1 MPSNKHREPGCFLV
15 EFTAMRQVDAIVV
28 GAGAAGLSAARI
40 LQRSGLTFRILEAK
54 NRVGGRA
61 FTDRESFA
69 VPFDHGCTWLS
80 SGAYNPLL
88 KLATEQGFRMEARFF
103 PVAKTKTFRDGR
115 WATEEEEIEKNEF
128 IAQCEQALEG
138 AAKSGLDVAWTDLI
152 DTKSAWMPYFNLRNE
167 RHQGTATSACSTLD
181 VARSQGVGES
191 LFVFDGYGS
200 LIEKLGEGLPIEL
213 EAEVDRIDWSGDGV
227 AIRSSKGEF
236 RSRSA
241 IVTVS
246 TGVLASDQ
254 IEFKPALPAAWRA
267 AIESL
272 PMGRFVKVAIEFD
285 RDIYGVFRDDIFI
298 YFEEPSTFI
307 DIVTGMNN
315 RRMTVAYICGAL
327 ANEIEEMGDEGA
339 RDFILDRLEKVFG
352 SGIREHVVGSLCTR
366 WGTDPHVRGS
376 YSSAL
381 PGRSDARAELA
392 STLGGRIIFAGEATS
407 QAHYG
412 FAHGAYLEGKAA
424 AERVIAMLNEQPR

>member
-1 MPSNKHREPGCFLV
+1 
-15 EFTAMRQVDAIVV
+15 MRQVDTIVV

-40 LQRSGLTFRILEAK
+40 LQRGGLTVRILEAK

-61 FTDRESFA
+61 FTDHESLA

-80 SGAYNPLL
+80 AGPYNPLL
-88 KLATEQGFRMEARFF
+88 KLAKEDGFRMEACFF
-103 PVAKTKTFRDGR
+103 PTANTKTFREDR
-115 WATEEEEIEKNEF
+115 WATEAEEIERTEF
-128 IAQCEQALEG
+128 IAQCELALQD
-138 AAKSGLDVAWTDLI
+138 AARSGLDVAWTDLI
-152 DTKSAWMPYFNLRNE
+152 DTKSAWMPYFNGWNDRN
-167 RHQGTATSACSTLD
+167 QGATTSACSTLD
-181 VARSQGVGES
+181 VARSQGDGEN

-200 LIEKLGEGLPIEL
+200 LIEKLGEGLLTELEL
-213 EAEVDRIDWSGDGV
+213 EAEVDRIEWSGDGV

-236 RSRSA
+236 SSRSA

-246 TGVLASDQ
+246 TGVLASNQ

-272 PMGRFVKVAIEFD
+272 PMGKFVKVAIQFD
-285 RDIYGVFRDDIFI
+285 RDIYDVFRDDIFI
-298 YFEEPSTFI
+298 YLEKPSTFI
-307 DIVTGMNN
+307 DIVTGMDDH
-315 RRMTVAYICGAL
+315 RMAVAYICGAL
-327 ANEIEEMGDEGA
+327 AEEIEQMSDQDA

-376 YSSAL
+376 YASAL

-424 AERVIAMLNEQPR
+424 AERVIAMLNEQAR

>member
-15 EFTAMRQVDAIVV
+15 EFTAMRQVDTIVV

-80 SGAYNPLL
+80 AGAYNPLL
-88 KLATEQGFRMEARFF
+88 KLATELGFRMEARFF
-103 PVAKTKTFRDGR
+103 PVANTKTFFEGR

-128 IAQCEQALEG
+128 IAQCERALEG

-152 DTKSAWMPYFNLRNE
+152 DTKSVWMPYFNLRNE
-167 RHQGTATSACSTLD
+167 RHQGTTTSACSTLD

-200 LIEKLGEGLPIEL
+200 LIEKLGEGTPIEL

-236 RSRSA
+236 WSRSA

-272 PMGRFVKVAIEFD
+272 PMGKFVKVAIEFD
-285 RDIYGVFRDDIFI
+285 RDIYGDFRDDIFI

-327 ANEIEEMGDEGA
+327 ANEIEEMSDQGA

-376 YSSAL
+376 YASAL

-424 AERVIAMLNEQPR
+424 AERVIAMLNEQAP